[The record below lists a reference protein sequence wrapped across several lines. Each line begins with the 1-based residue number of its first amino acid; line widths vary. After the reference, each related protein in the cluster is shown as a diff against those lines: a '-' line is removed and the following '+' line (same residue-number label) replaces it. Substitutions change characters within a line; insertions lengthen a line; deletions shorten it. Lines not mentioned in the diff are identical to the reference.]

1 MQDANLNIRINKE
14 TRDKFLACVAKS
26 EFSYSKLIRDFIEK
40 YIEEHE
46 ENKWSS
52 LSLTKNHFLNFL

>member
-46 ENKWSS
+46 ENK
-52 LSLTKNHFLNFL
+52 